1 MFVRFW
7 LKQHLMAMCM
17 EPDHELLSPGLG
29 SFKSYCA
36 GMSTKHCGKGPRSSP
51 YEKLSFGRRPPTP
64 MQQKLMSFEGE
75 CVDSSASQAASSGS
89 AGATCAS
96 VPESSGLPV
105 RSSSLFMA
113 HKRQPIKGKQS
124 APLWYWMQWEAKL
137 GNMPPATW
145 KHIRLAQGNCEA
157 WYLHMLNL
165 EHQELWPY
173 KQKREACRE
182 MWHGLHR
189 GERAMWISCAIDGK
203 SAITVPEIHETISV
217 YDLPHGITYED
228 IQEGKRVRGILTTF
242 HGQWGYDLPDIQL
255 ALDRGIE

>member
-17 EPDHELLSPGLG
+17 EPDHEFLSPGLG
-29 SFKSYCA
+29 RFNSYCA
-36 GMSTKHCGKGPRSSP
+36 DMSTKHFGKGPRSSP

-165 EHQELWPY
+165 EHQELWP
-173 KQKREACRE
+173 
-182 MWHGLHR
+182 
-189 GERAMWISCAIDGK
+189 
-203 SAITVPEIHETISV
+203 
-217 YDLPHGITYED
+217 
-228 IQEGKRVRGILTTF
+228 
-242 HGQWGYDLPDIQL
+242 
-255 ALDRGIE
+255 